1 LDKIGILTMDQVEDV
16 EFCYPYYRFIEE
28 GYDVDVL
35 PPPGSTHPRRGVGPA
50 AVRCDENA
58 LALVQAFAQTGNL
71 IGAAGHGPLPR

>member
-35 PPPGSTHPRRGVGPA
+35 PPPGSTHPRRG
-50 AVRCDENA
+50 
-58 LALVQAFAQTGNL
+58 
-71 IGAAGHGPLPR
+71 